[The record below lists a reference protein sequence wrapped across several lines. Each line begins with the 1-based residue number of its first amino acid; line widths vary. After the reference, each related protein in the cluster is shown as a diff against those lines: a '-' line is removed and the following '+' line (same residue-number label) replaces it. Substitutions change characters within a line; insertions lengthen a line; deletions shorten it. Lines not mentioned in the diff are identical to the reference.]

1 MMSEL
6 LDSVVSP
13 DDLRRLTMPELRT
26 LAQEVRQFLLA
37 SISKTGGHL
46 ASNLG
51 VVELTL
57 ALHYVFD
64 FQRDRLLWD
73 VGHQCYT
80 HKIITGR
87 RKEFGCLR
95 KVEGVSG
102 FPNPAESDYDHFT
115 VGHAGTAIPTALG
128 VALAEQVKHPAG
140 SSASELERKVIAL
153 VGDASIVN
161 GTSFEGLNNL
171 GLVNRQMLVVLNDN
185 SMAIDA
191 TVGALAKYFSRVR
204 LSHTYDD
211 LRKTTHSILEHVP
224 RIGRSM
230 EDAMERFKKHIRM
243 VLPGSQLFE
252 SLNIPYFGPVD
263 GHDIESLIRLFQ
275 ALKEV
280 SHPVLLHVHTKKGKG
295 FSPARSGPSRF
306 HSTGPFVF
314 NGDEVEPVG
323 KPGRPSFTDVFGA
336 NLVSLAEKDERL
348 VAITSAMCEGTGL
361 VSFREQFPNRFYDVG
376 IAESAAVDIA
386 AGLAHGGLK
395 PVVCVYSTFLQRA
408 FDQIFQEVALQN
420 LPVIFCIDR
429 AGFVGADG
437 PTHHGVMDI
446 GFLRMMPNLVLTAPA
461 NEVEMKQ
468 ALTFAVSHPG
478 PVVLR
483 YPREMVPEIAHVPKA
498 SAQAYTLGK
507 SVWMNNKHEADIVV
521 VAYGHALAEVL
532 HAEARLMEQDIEIG
546 IVNARFAAPIDDDL
560 IALLQSGKRLLTVED
575 HRIACGFGSALL
587 ERAATQAVDR
597 LGYLRILGAPR
608 SFMAHDSRGQQL
620 MKAGTN
626 ADEIC
631 SVVKSWHEA
640 LLCEA

>member
-1 MMSEL
+1 MGEL
-6 LDSVVSP
+6 LDKIISP
-13 DDLRRLTMPELRT
+13 DDLRCFSIPELKT
-26 LAQEVRQFLLA
+26 LAEEVREFLLA

-57 ALHYVFD
+57 ALHTVFE
-64 FQRDRLLWD
+64 FQQDRLLWD

-80 HKIITGR
+80 HKIVTGR
-87 RKEFGCLR
+87 RQGFDSLR
-95 KVEGVSG
+95 KMGGVSG

-115 VGHAGTAIPTALG
+115 VGHAGTAIPTAIG
-128 VALAEQVKHPAG
+128 VALAEQVKQRTG
-140 SSASELERKVIAL
+140 ESASDPERKVVAL

-171 GLVNRQMLVVLNDN
+171 GLVTRQMLVVLNDN

-211 LRKTTHSILEHVP
+211 MRKTAHTILEHVP

-252 SLNIPYFGPVD
+252 SLHIPYFGPVD
-263 GHDIESLIRLFQ
+263 GHDIESLIKLFQ
-275 ALKEV
+275 ALKSV
-280 SHPVLLHVHTKKGKG
+280 DHPVLLHVHTKKGKG

-336 NLVSLAEKDERL
+336 QLVSLAEKDARL

-361 VSFREQFPNRFYDVG
+361 VSFRKQFPDRFYDVG

-395 PVVCVYSTFLQRA
+395 PVVCVYSTFLQRSV
-408 FDQIFQEVALQN
+408 DQIFQEVALQN

-446 GFLRMMPNLVLTAPA
+446 GFLRMMPNLVLMAPA
-461 NEVEMKQ
+461 NELEMKQ
-468 ALTFAVSHPG
+468 ALAFAVSHPG

-483 YPREMVPEIAHVPKA
+483 YPRDMVPEIAHVPKVSMQPYA
-498 SAQAYTLGK
+498 LGK
-507 SVWMNNKHEADIVV
+507 SVWVNDKQEADIIV
-521 VAYGHALAEVL
+521 VAYGHTLAEVQC
-532 HAEARLMEQDIEIG
+532 AEARLAEQDIEIG
-546 IVNARFAAPIDDDL
+546 IVNARFAAPIDDD
-560 IALLQSGKRLLTVED
+560 IVSLLHAGKRLVTVED
-575 HRIACGFGSALL
+575 HRTACGFGSALL
-587 ERAATQAVDR
+587 ERAATQSVDK

-608 SFMAHDSRGQQL
+608 SFMAHDSRPQQL

-640 LLCEA
+640 LLYEA